1 MIRGVF
7 RSFIRPTNCFP
18 SSASTLSSAER
29 SAKKTTRTAGPN
41 VALIS
46 DTLWQREFG
55 RDPSAVGRT
64 IRLDDATWTI
74 VGVMLAEADFGVL
87 QILSSAAYA
96 RSFADRGER
105 AQVDIWVPLQGD
117 VTSLPRST
125 HPLLMVG
132 RLANGATIAGAQS
145 EIGGIAADLEKSF
158 PDNAARGANV
168 EALNAVI
175 FGPVRPALFVLVA
188 TVALVLI
195 VACVN
200 VANLL
205 LARGDTRA
213 HEVAV
218 RRALG
223 ASGSTLLRLFVTESV
238 VLTATAGAAGVGLAF
253 LGVRVDGLARTR
265 GRSTAR
271 RRARRSAGA
280 GGHGRDHGARRAP
293 LRDHSGAAAQEHT
306 GPRQSQGRDDA
317 VVGQP

>member
-1 MIRGVF
+1 M
-7 RSFIRPTNCFP
+7 
-18 SSASTLSSAER
+18 
-29 SAKKTTRTAGPN
+29 
-41 VALIS
+41 
-46 DTLWQREFG
+46 
-55 RDPSAVGRT
+55 
-64 IRLDDATWTI
+64 
-74 VGVMLAEADFGVL
+74 L

-117 VTSLPRST
+117 ATSLPRST

-132 RLANGATIAGAQS
+132 RLADGATIGAAQA
-145 EIGGIAADLEKSF
+145 EIGGIAADLEKAF

-223 ASGSTLLRLFVTESV
+223 AGSATLLRLFVTES
-238 VLTATAGAAGVGLAF
+238 AGAHGN
-253 LGVRVDGLARTR
+253 
-265 GRSTAR
+265 
-271 RRARRSAGA
+271 RRALSA
-280 GGHGRDHGARRAP
+280 
-293 LRDHSGAAAQEHT
+293 SGSHFSASA
-306 GPRQSQGRDDA
+306 
-317 VVGQP
+317 